1 MRLNELVDR
10 FIRSISV
17 ERGFSSHTT
26 RAYRRDLLLFISFA
40 EQNGVTD
47 VESLNLELLRNWLW
61 QRQQQ
66 GLAASTI
73 SRNSATLKSFFR
85 WVDEQVPGVGDL
97 GSRIRS
103 PKVGR
108 RLPRVISEQHVSDI
122 LTAAH
127 VRAESG
133 EPMAI
138 RDAAIL
144 EVLYA
149 TGVRVS
155 ELCSLSLGDLDSEQ
169 RTLRVVGKG
178 NKERTVPFGLPAHRA
193 LTRYITDAR
202 PVTTQSTVFLS
213 SQGKPLKPR
222 TVYELVAKILSHLP
236 GGGPRGP
243 HAFRHTAATH
253 LLDGGADLRIV
264 QELLGHASLASTQ
277 VYTHVSAERLSQ
289 TYKMAHP
296 RA

>member
-1 MRLNELVDR
+1 MRLDELVDR

-26 RAYRRDLLLFISFA
+26 RAYRRDLLLFSSFA

-47 VESLNLELLRNWLW
+47 VKSLNLELLRSWLW

-127 VRAESG
+127 VRANSG
-133 EPMAI
+133 EPLAI

-155 ELCSLSLGDLDSEQ
+155 ELCTLSLDNLDGEQ
-169 RTLRVVGKG
+169 RTLRVLGKG

-202 PVTTQSTVFLS
+202 PVTTESTVFLGS
-213 SQGKPLKPR
+213 RGKPLKPR
-222 TVYELVAKILSHLP
+222 TVYELVAKILSDLP

-277 VYTHVSAERLSQ
+277 VYTHVSAERLTQ